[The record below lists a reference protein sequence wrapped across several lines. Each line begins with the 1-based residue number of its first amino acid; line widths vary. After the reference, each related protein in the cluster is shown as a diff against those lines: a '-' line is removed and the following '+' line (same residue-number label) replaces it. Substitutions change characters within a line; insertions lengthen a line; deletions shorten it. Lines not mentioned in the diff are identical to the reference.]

1 MNTTRILLEI
11 NRKDINYIRITL
23 ESYDGMALVRTV
35 DPKVAI
41 IEVYIAPKCEKIIK
55 DLIDNLIDKEGLKI
69 RYIA

>member
-23 ESYDGMALVRTV
+23 ESYDGMALVRTL

-69 RYIA
+69 RYIS

>member
-1 MNTTRILLEI
+1 MNATRILLEI

-41 IEVYIAPKCEKIIK
+41 IEVHIAPKCKKIIK

-69 RYIA
+69 RYIS

>member
-1 MNTTRILLEI
+1 MNATRILLEI